1 MNILTKAAGAP
12 EIVNSGLIEPV
23 DVVNEAIH
31 ERLVEHAGL
40 LHVFVEDIKSCVDR
54 AHLLARHVWIAEN
67 SCKQGVIWGKGKAG
81 AMPSRGAFVVLKQP
95 DDEFRRDKRFDLLV
109 CADEREQCQL
119 GVVFVKDP
127 MTDLW
132 AKLKR

>member
-1 MNILTKAAGAP
+1 LA
-12 EIVNSGLIEPV
+12 EPV
-23 DVVNEAIH
+23 NVVNEAIH
-31 ERLVEHAGL
+31 KWLVEHTSL
-40 LHVFVEDIKSCVDR
+40 LHVFVEDIKDCVDR

-67 SCKQGVIWGKGKAG
+67 SCKQRIIWGKGKTG
-81 AMPSRGAFVVLKQP
+81 AMPSRGAFVVFKQP
-95 DDEFRRDKRFDLLV
+95 DDEFGRDKRFDLLV
-109 CADEREQCQL
+109 CAGKREQCQL